1 MQIALGKAS
10 GAALL
15 RVGREL
21 VRCTPDNLAEIHCD
35 VYLEQAE
42 SGLGVTC
49 HITCPQCPQASV
61 LRPRELLRR
70 AVLDLVSTFE
80 HNGTRITGLRLIS
93 LVGTDK
99 KITTSVAP
107 LEPSGASAA

>member
-21 VRCTPDNLAEIHCD
+21 VRCTPDNFAEIQCD
-35 VYLEQAE
+35 VHLERAE
-42 SGLGVTC
+42 SGLCVTC
-49 HITCPQCPQASV
+49 HITCPQVGA

-80 HNGTRITGLRLIS
+80 HGGTRITGLRLIS
-93 LVGTDK
+93 LVGADK
-99 KITTSVAP
+99 KITTSVVP